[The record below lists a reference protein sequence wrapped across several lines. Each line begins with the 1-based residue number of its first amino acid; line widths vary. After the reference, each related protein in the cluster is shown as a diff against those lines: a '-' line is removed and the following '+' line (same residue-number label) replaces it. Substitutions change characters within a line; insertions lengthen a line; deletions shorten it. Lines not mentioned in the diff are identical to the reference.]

1 MKKRIKRLQ
10 GSSYVISLEPEDI
23 LGQGSFGKVVRA
35 YDLDNRE
42 EQLVAKIMEIGT
54 QSKLESLQHEL
65 TVLEQFQSDH
75 QNLVQ
80 YKRKKLQSTKACYI
94 IMEYCN
100 GGTLEDKMKNKFW
113 SEAEVMD
120 FLSQFC
126 SGYRELLMQN
136 IIHRDLKPA
145 NIMIHDRFY
154 KITDFGLA
162 KIVNTLVDK
171 LTISFKGTPLYMA
184 PEMIQEEATA
194 DPKIDMWSL
203 GIILYRMLYNKY
215 PFLIQNKKYDRETA
229 FSDIVNNALNIPQ
242 TPKRSDF
249 IISLL
254 QRMLKK
260 QSKDRIGWEEL
271 FQLPQIKIQYQPQV
285 NQNHQMISS
294 SVFIQQMVIQKVS
307 LIKVQPFKNKKVMS
321 LVSQILTEDD
331 IKKQSE
337 EKDKEQK
344 QILNEMMS
352 NLNNKLQTQLQINQ
366 IEDILF
372 YFHEQ
377 IFFLDKVAMRVY
389 RLNQVIPDIDYNITY
404 NITAEILTQALGS
417 IQKLQKL
424 QPLSAVQA
432 NLYKQTENYQI
443 FQSLLQQDQLGL
455 EDFYKEVKNKIVS
468 HLKNPINQLFQIIS
482 NLPTIN
488 SIVQIYITIKYLKDS
503 QNINELNFSIMEDFW
518 TYYEN
523 VENTSEQEALQ
534 YLQKELI

>member
-10 GSSYVISLEPEDI
+10 GSSYVISLEPDDV

-35 YDLDNRE
+35 YDLENRE

-54 QSKLESLQHEL
+54 QSKLDSLQHEL

-120 FLSQFC
+120 FLGQFC
-126 SGYRELLMQN
+126 SGYRELFLQN

-145 NIMIHDRFY
+145 NIMLHDRLY

-194 DPKIDMWSL
+194 DPKIDMWGL

-215 PFLIQNKKYDRETA
+215 PFLIQNKKYDRDTA
-229 FSDIVNNALNIPQ
+229 FSDIINNNLIIPP

-249 IISLL
+249 MIYLL
-254 QRMLKK
+254 QKMLKK

-271 FQLPQIKIQYQPQV
+271 FQLPQIKIQSQSQV
-285 NQNHQMISS
+285 DQNNQMISS
-294 SVFIQQMVIQKVS
+294 SLFIQQMVIQKVS
-307 LIKVQPFKNKKVMS
+307 LIKVQPFKEKKVLS
-321 LVSQILTEDD
+321 LVSQILTEEDL
-331 IKKQSE
+331 KKQTE
-337 EKDKEQK
+337 DQEKEQK
-344 QILNEMMS
+344 IILNEMMS
-352 NLNNKLQTQLQINQ
+352 NLNHKLQIQLKINQ

-377 IFFLDKVAMRVY
+377 IFFLDKAAMRVY
-389 RLNQVIPDIDYNITY
+389 RLNQVIPNIDFNITF
-404 NITAEILTQALGS
+404 NITAVILNQALGL
-417 IQKLQKL
+417 IKKLQKL
-424 QPLSAVQA
+424 QQLDPQQV
-432 NLYKQTENYQI
+432 NLYKTTENYQI
-443 FQSLLQQDQLGL
+443 FQSLLQQDILGL
-455 EDFYKEVKNKIVS
+455 EDFYKEVKNKVVTNI
-468 HLKNPINQLFQIIS
+468 KNPIDQLF
-482 NLPTIN
+482 NLIQNQKPIN
-488 SIVQIYITIKYLKDS
+488 SIIQVYITIKYLKDS
-503 QNINELNFSIMEDFW
+503 QHLDELNFSIMEDFW

-523 VENTSEQEALQ
+523 VENTSEQEASQ
-534 YLQKELI
+534 YFEKQLI

>member
-54 QSKLESLQHEL
+54 QSKLETLQHEL

-80 YKRKKLQSTKACYI
+80 YKRKKLQSSKACYI

-120 FLSQFC
+120 FLGQFC
-126 SGYRELLMQN
+126 SGYRELFMQN

-162 KIVNTLVDK
+162 KIVNTLIDK

-249 IISLL
+249 IIQLL

-271 FQLPQIKIQYQPQV
+271 FQLPQIKIQYQPQF
-285 NQNHQMISS
+285 NQNNQMISS

-331 IKKQSE
+331 LKKQTE

-352 NLNNKLQTQLQINQ
+352 NLNHKLQTQLQINQ

-404 NITAEILTQALGS
+404 NITSEILNQALAL

-424 QPLSAVQA
+424 SPLSAVQA
-432 NLYKQTENYQI
+432 NLYKSTENYQI

-468 HLKNPINQLFQIIS
+468 NLKNPINQLFEIIS

-503 QNINELNFSIMEDFW
+503 QNLNDLNFSIMEDFW

-523 VENTSEQEALQ
+523 VENTSEQDALE
-534 YLQKELI
+534 YLQKELN

>member
-432 NLYKQTENYQI
+432 NLYKSTENYQI

>member
-54 QSKLESLQHEL
+54 QSKLDSLQHEL

-80 YKRKKLQSTKACYI
+80 YKRKKLQSSKACYI

-100 GGTLEDKMKNKFW
+100 AGTLEDKMKNKFW

-126 SGYRELLMQN
+126 SGYRELFMQN

-145 NIMIHDRFY
+145 NIMIHDRLY

-229 FSDIVNNALNIPQ
+229 FSDIVNNALNIPP
-242 TPKRSDF
+242 TPKRSEF

-260 QSKDRIGWEEL
+260 STKDRIGWEEL
-271 FQLPQIKIQYQPQV
+271 FSLPQIKIQYQPQI
-285 NQNHQMISS
+285 NQNLQMISS

-307 LIKVQPFKNKKVMS
+307 LIKVQPFKNKKVLS
-321 LVSQILTEDD
+321 LVSQILTEEDL
-331 IKKQSE
+331 KKQSE

-352 NLNNKLQTQLQINQ
+352 NLNHKLQIQLQINS

-389 RLNQVIPDIDYNITY
+389 RLNQVIPTIDFNITY
-404 NITAEILTQALGS
+404 NITAEILNQALGL

-424 QPLSAVQA
+424 QPLSLVQQ
-432 NLYKQTENYQI
+432 NLYKQSDNYQI

-455 EDFYKEVKNKIVS
+455 EDFYIEIKNKIVS
-468 HLKNPINQLFQIIS
+468 NLKNPINQLFQIIS
-482 NLPTIN
+482 NQPTIN

-503 QNINELNFSIMEDFW
+503 QHINELNFSIMEDFW

-534 YLQKELI
+534 YLQKELT